1 MKKIFTVLLIALTLF
16 SAAAVFSLA
25 VESEADTVTA
35 ENLFASVYEEIVRH
49 SDKIFSA
56 LAFLGSLIIALA
68 YRKGLLP
75 LVRGSLNTLGNAVT
89 KLNEQSETANADA
102 KKSITEATD
111 ILACTQ
117 DKLAELCTSI
127 AAIEAELQKAS
138 AENAKSTVLKRIM
151 EAQIDMLYEIFMSSS
166 IPLYQKEAVGEKISA
181 MKKELASYS
190 EESDE

>member
-127 AAIEAELQKAS
+127 VAIEAELQKAS